1 MKKYSVTLLI
11 TGYHTIIINAEN
23 EANAVRIA
31 QEYYFKRDTSF
42 LDNVEISEWET
53 VKVGEENENK

>member
-1 MKKYSVTLLI
+1 MKRYSVTLLI

-23 EANAVRIA
+23 ETTAVRIA

>member
-1 MKKYSVTLLI
+1 MKRYSVTLLI

-23 EANAVRIA
+23 ETNAVRIA

-53 VKVGEENENK
+53 VKVGK